1 MYSIAH
7 YYGKKKTKRIGRPPG
22 GHTNLDISTKEGSRR
37 KKRKPLFVHKKKH
50 LSTSVDST
58 PAGSPLVLHILTS
71 FISFNCH

>member
-37 KKRKPLFVHKKKH
+37 KKRKPLSVCKTRLF
-50 LSTSVDST
+50 TSVDST
-58 PAGSPLVLHILTS
+58 PACSPLVLHILT
-71 FISFNCH
+71 FNTLK

>member
-1 MYSIAH
+1 MCSIAH
-7 YYGKKKTKRIGRPPG
+7 YYGKQKTKRISLPLG
-22 GHTNLDISTKEGSRR
+22 GYTNLESSTKQGSRR